1 MSNIP
6 FDRRHGGNAPAGTL
20 DFSASINPLGP
31 PTEAIAAYHDAAARI
46 GTYPAA
52 RCERLERALARWLG
66 VEPANVLAG
75 NGTTQ
80 LIHLMARTIGV
91 ERAAIV
97 IPTFSEFANAL
108 ALAGVSAA
116 PIRLDAERGYA
127 LDLADIDAALAAG
140 ARAIFVGRPNSP
152 NGSIL
157 SAQDAREIAD
167 RCASRG
173 SLCVLDEA
181 FIDFAEDAKSSAQL
195 AASRP
200 GLFVLRSLTKSF
212 AIPGLR
218 LGCIV
223 GAPAAIANLAASIE
237 PWSVNVA
244 AEAVGLA
251 CIAHAREF
259 LAQTR
264 AVIANER
271 KFLARALGAIDGI
284 HVFPSAVNFLMLRV
298 AEERTSGDFAV
309 HMLREGIA
317 IRDLASM
324 PGAGAGLYRIGIRL
338 RADNTRLVAAA
349 ARWPGAP
356 IAGRPG

>member
-1 MSNIP
+1 MSSIP
-6 FDRRHGGNAPAGTL
+6 IDRRHGGNPPAGTL
-20 DFSASINPLGP
+20 DFSASINPFGP
-31 PTEAIAAYHDAAARI
+31 PPDAIAAYHDAATRI
-46 GTYPAA
+46 GAYPAA
-52 RCERLERALARWLG
+52 RSERLERALAGWLG

-80 LIHLMARTIGV
+80 LIHLLARTIGV
-91 ERAAIV
+91 ARAAIV

-108 ALAGVSAA
+108 ALAGVAAA
-116 PIRLDAERGYA
+116 PVRLNAEHGYT
-127 LDLADIDAALAAG
+127 LGLADIDAALTAG

-152 NGSIL
+152 TGSMI
-157 SAQDAREIAD
+157 SAGAAREIAD

-173 SLCVLDEA
+173 ALCILDEA
-181 FIDFAEDAKSSAQL
+181 FIDFAADTESSAQL

-218 LGCIV
+218 LGCV
-223 GAPAAIANLAASIE
+223 VAAPAAITNLAASIE

-244 AEAVGLA
+244 AEAAGLA
-251 CIAHAREF
+251 CITQAQDY

-264 AVIANER
+264 KAIADER
-271 KFLARALGAIDGI
+271 EFLARALGAIDGI
-284 HVFPSAVNFLMLRV
+284 HVFASAANFLMLRV
-298 AEERTSGDFAV
+298 AEELASGDFAA

-317 IRDLASM
+317 IRDLAAM

-338 RADNTRLVAAA
+338 RADNLRLAAA
-349 ARWPGAP
+349 AGRWTAP
-356 IAGRPG
+356 RAGRSG